1 MLQFI
6 KQSKDKSQLQQLV
19 QQDCYRKLD
28 RMASLVINSC
38 TNANLQFDET
48 EEEIDMCKAI
58 DDMRM
63 ESRNE
68 GIDIGRNE
76 GIDIGL
82 ERGRK
87 ETAVNLLR
95 SGKLTLEEIA
105 ECAKLSLAEVTAI
118 ASTLPA

>member
-28 RMASLVINSC
+28 RMAALVINSC

-68 GIDIGRNE
+68 GIDIGR
-76 GIDIGL
+76 
-82 ERGRK
+82 K

-118 ASTLPA
+118 ANTLPA

>member
-28 RMASLVINSC
+28 RMAALVINSC

-63 ESRNE
+63 ESRNK
-68 GIDIGRNE
+68 GREE